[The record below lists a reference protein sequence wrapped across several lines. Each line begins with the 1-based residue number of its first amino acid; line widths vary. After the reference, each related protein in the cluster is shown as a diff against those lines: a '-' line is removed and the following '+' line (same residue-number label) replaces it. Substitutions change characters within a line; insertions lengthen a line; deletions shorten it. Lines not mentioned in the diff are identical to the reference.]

1 MGGVKGTGAVDS
13 AREQALREEMIQV
26 CRLLYQKNLIAAVDG
41 NVSARLG
48 ESYLLTTPSGL
59 CKGLMRP
66 EDLVVTDL
74 SGQLA
79 PEEVA
84 PHNGLK
90 PSAELRLHLEI
101 YRQRPD
107 VCAVVHAHPPITTA
121 LTVAGVSLAPC
132 VLPETLVTL
141 GTILTTEYAT
151 PTSAQV
157 PVVVRELIQ
166 DHDALVLDRHG
177 AVTVGRSLIDAYA
190 KMEKVENTAVVIAT
204 ARLLGRVKTL
214 PVEEVRRLSARRSE
228 HLGRSYKGPDCELCG
243 ACEGLSGT
251 AKRLPSEAEGDMEAL
266 VRLVTEHVLLRLGRL

>member
-1 MGGVKGTGAVDS
+1 MSEALDDT
-13 AREQALREEMIQV
+13 REHALRQEMIHA

-41 NVSARLG
+41 NVSTRLG
-48 ESYLLTTPSGL
+48 DAYLLTTPSGL
-59 CKGLMRP
+59 CKGLM
-66 EDLVVTDL
+66 EAKDLVVTDMA
-74 SGQLA
+74 GEIV
-79 PEEVA
+79 PEGVA
-84 PHNGLK
+84 PRNGYK

-121 LTVAGVSLAPC
+121 LTVAGISLAPC

-157 PVVVRELIQ
+157 PVVVRDLIRG
-166 DHDALVLDRHG
+166 HDALVLDRHG
-177 AVTVGRSLIDAYA
+177 AVTVGKSLLDAYA

-204 ARLLGRVKTL
+204 ARTLGRVKTL

-228 HLGRSYKGPDCELCG
+228 YLGRPYDGPDCDLCG
-243 ACEGLSGT
+243 ACEGLSGS
-251 AKRLPSEAEGDMEAL
+251 AKRAASKAGESVESV
-266 VRLVTEHVLLRLGRL
+266 VRVVTEQVLLRLGRL

>member
-1 MGGVKGTGAVDS
+1 MSETLDGAH
-13 AREQALREEMIQV
+13 EHALRQEMIQV

-59 CKGLMRP
+59 CKGLMQP
-66 EDLVVTDL
+66 EDLVVTDMV
-74 SGQLA
+74 GHLA
-79 PEEVA
+79 PEDVA
-84 PHNGLK
+84 PRNGFK

-132 VLPETLVTL
+132 ILPETLVTL

-157 PVVVRELIQ
+157 PMVVHELIRE
-166 DHDALVLDRHG
+166 HDALVLDRHG
-177 AVTVGRSLIDAYA
+177 AVTAGKSLIDAYA

-204 ARLLGRVKTL
+204 ARTLGRVKTL

-228 HLGRSYKGPDCELCG
+228 FLGRPYDGPDCELCR
-243 ACEGLSGT
+243 ACEGLSGS
-251 AKRLPSEAEGDMEAL
+251 ARQMAGEAGQDVEGI
-266 VRLVTEHVLLRLGRL
+266 VRVVTEQVLLRLGRL

>member
-1 MGGVKGTGAVDS
+1 MAETFDGIQE
-13 AREQALREEMIQV
+13 RALREEMIQV

-48 ESYLLTTPSGL
+48 DSYLLTTPSGL

-74 SGQLA
+74 NGQLA
-79 PEEVA
+79 PEEVV
-84 PHNGLK
+84 PRNGLK

-107 VCAVVHAHPPITTA
+107 VKAVVHAHPPITTA

-151 PTSAQV
+151 PTSEQV
-157 PVVVRELIQ
+157 PVVVRELIRS
-166 DHDALVLDRHG
+166 HDALVLDRHG
-177 AVTVGRSLIDAYA
+177 AVTVGKSLLDAYA

-204 ARLLGRVKTL
+204 ARLLGQVKTL

-228 HLGRSYKGPDCELCG
+228 HLGQPYKGPDCELCG
-243 ACEGLSGT
+243 ACEGLTGS
-251 AKRLPSEAEGDMEAL
+251 AKRASGEAGGGVEGL
-266 VRLVTEHVLLRLGRL
+266 VRLVTEQVLLRLGHL